1 MTPLTVR
8 RWVNAG
14 DLPATKPGGNK
25 AGWRIDADDLA
36 VFMDRRK
43 FGATE
48 EEMGEV
54 AAARRADRFWTPPP
68 AVQLRRGCR
77 QCTEIER

>member
-1 MTPLTVR
+1 MGKLLTVLEVAQEVRVTPLTVR

-36 VFMDRRK
+36 TFMDRRK
-43 FGATE
+43 FGAVG
-48 EEMGEV
+48 EEMEK
-54 AAARRADRFWTPPP
+54 AAA
-68 AVQLRRGCR
+68 
-77 QCTEIER
+77 